1 MTISVLL
8 SSVTVLGIASYLAGM
23 LPLSVQ
29 MSQVRTA
36 QMSTLGTGL
45 LLGAAMGVII
55 PEGVE
60 AIYDSI
66 SAPHIHGLDSGIH
79 TDSHASNPSFIIA
92 CSLLLGFTVMFVIE
106 QIVTPALSSRSNKY
120 ELAPTT
126 ESADRAVN
134 HAQEIPDKDPRMM
147 TLGLVIHSFADG
159 MALGAANALDQGA
172 KAADAESSG
181 LSLVVFIAI
190 AVHKAPTALA
200 LTTTLLT
207 QLPVRQIKQHLLAF
221 SLASPLSALS
231 TYIFLAFLGGSENL
245 AGYTGIALMFSFIQ
259 DRQGPSE
266 ERFIDHAATIDHP
279 IQGEPN
285 EAQQLD
291 GEPITR
297 EELDRRYTEEH
308 PEIGVVP
315 IKSAEDI
322 DADDDLAAAFSATR
336 AMITSRDRRHVFR
349 TSRVTGI
356 EITPILLDAA
366 QLADAI
372 FRLSKQPVPPAP
384 PELQTKARWIHCTVR
399 NETQFQLAPVSTYFY
414 SGRFWDAPRS
424 MTPTSLMVFTACNK
438 DWSVATGVSGGT
450 AFQLILQDDVR
461 IHISLGWSNPYT
473 GTIKAG
479 AVLSKNPAYGLDVAS
494 ENGNYIESPD
504 VYYNHDGDIRIRFI
518 ITASP
523 GQYTRFSVTQ
533 VIV

>member
-245 AGYTGIALMFSFIQ
+245 AGYTGIALMFSGGTFLYV
-259 DRQGPSE
+259 
-266 ERFIDHAATIDHP
+266 ATVLSSLPAHSH
-279 IQGEPN
+279 GEPSP
-285 EAQQLD
+285 LD
-291 GEPITR
+291 HTPSI
-297 EELDRRYTEEH
+297 EL
-308 PEIGVVP
+308 GG
-315 IKSAEDI
+315 K
-322 DADDDLAAAFSATR
+322 L
-336 AMITSRDRRHVFR
+336 R
-349 TSRVTGI
+349 TVLVIVGMFI
-356 EITPILLDAA
+356 PL
-366 QLADAI
+366 
-372 FRLSKQPVPPAP
+372 
-384 PELQTKARWIHCTVR
+384 
-399 NETQFQLAPVSTYFY
+399 
-414 SGRFWDAPRS
+414 
-424 MTPTSLMVFTACNK
+424 
-438 DWSVATGVSGGT
+438 
-450 AFQLILQDDVR
+450 
-461 IHISLGWSNPYT
+461 
-473 GTIKAG
+473 
-479 AVLSKNPAYGLDVAS
+479 VLSGLV
-494 ENGNYIESPD
+494 G
-504 VYYNHDGDIRIRFI
+504 HGH
-518 ITASP
+518 
-523 GQYTRFSVTQ
+523 
-533 VIV
+533 